1 MADSIITISTS
12 VGEAEDAVSELK
24 ASITQVLESN
34 QVLAERMANLE
45 LQHSAHALSEAP
57 DSTQDVEHYRGK
69 RETTLRQRELLFG
82 DGETSTDS
90 SIAAPNDKVEDQ
102 DNESI
107 VTVRRIGPATSQI
120 LTAVDGFAFEQDL
133 FASRPYARAIKRR
146 PCQSATSSVVPSMG
160 WSYLSGLSLADVS
173 EVSILSLPLT
183 PQELW
188 NGLRY
193 VTARDNL
200 EDSAG
205 DRRQQRQASVAR
217 TRSMT
222 TFKFSAA
229 SSRLF
234 GKLFDRRNSFPDMK
248 KTDKQMI
255 SSRNVV
261 LLGAIYIHKII
272 IQSNSAALITDREKE
287 CLFRANAQSIDNYN
301 YFMEMDLMRLIA
313 CKPVVPS
320 SVTSLRRA
328 WWRGTGYRFQRLMIT
343 YRHTTLK
350 KYLRHLVFSC

>member
-1 MADSIITISTS
+1 MLAVADSIITISTS
-12 VGEAEDAVSELK
+12 VGEAKDAVSELK

-34 QVLAERMANLE
+34 QVLAERMATLE

-69 RETTLRQRELLFG
+69 RETTLRQRDLLFG

-107 VTVRRIGPATSQI
+107 VTVRRIGPATSQT

-146 PCQSATSSVVPSMG
+146 LCQSATSSVVPSMG

-193 VTARDNL
+193 VTIR
-200 EDSAG
+200 
-205 DRRQQRQASVAR
+205 RQASVAQ

-222 TFKFSAA
+222 TVKYPATPSW
-229 SSRLF
+229 LF
-234 GKLFDRRNSFPDMK
+234 GKLFDRWDSTPEMR
-248 KTDKQMI
+248 KTDRQML
-255 SSRNVV
+255 STRNVV
-261 LLGAIYIHKII
+261 LLGATHTHKIMI
-272 IQSNSAALITDREKE
+272 PSSAAASITDREKE
-287 CLFRANAQSIDNYN
+287 CPLRANAQYIDTYS
-301 YFMEMDLMRLIA
+301 YSVEIVFPSLSA
-313 CKPVVPS
+313 CKPVIPSFVPS
-320 SVTSLRRA
+320 LIRC
-328 WWRGTGYRFQRLMIT
+328 WWRGPVYSFQRLVLGH
-343 YRHTTLK
+343 RETLK
-350 KYLRHLVFSC
+350 EYLRYLIVLDEIAH